1 MFHFYYLFIYLCAS
15 QTREG
20 VGAVW
25 IPLAMF
31 RSKYLITLEA
41 AKAENKLIDNKPM
54 KYFVKAYEHFIM
66 D

>member
-1 MFHFYYLFIYLCAS
+1 MSSIFIIYLFFCVS

-20 VGAVW
+20 VGAVR

-41 AKAENKLIDNKPM
+41 AKAENELNKPR
-54 KYFVKAYEHFIM
+54 KYFVKAFEHFIM